1 MKSKANM
8 EEAITRN
15 KE

>member
-8 EEAITRN
+8 GSI
-15 KE
+15 KILGG